1 MNSLINLNVHIVI
14 INSNLYNN
22 YKHFTNAILIKTTLM
37 NVMKTSNNFK
47 EIYNGNNKHKNNN
60 TYNRDL
66 NQSVS
71 NRGCIFI
78 KRLL

>member
-47 EIYNGNNKHKNNN
+47 EIYNGNNKHKNNIIHS
-60 TYNRDL
+60 TFII
-66 NQSVS
+66 
-71 NRGCIFI
+71 IFFHI
-78 KRLL
+78 ITK